1 MELDKRLMD
10 FNGHQVI
17 GFTAPSGPA
26 KQAVSLKDSTKSE
39 LIALAEER
47 GVDVG
52 ARPTKAK
59 IIKALEKSD
68 V

>member
-10 FNGHQVI
+10 FNGRKVVV
-17 GFTAPSGPA
+17 FTAPSGPT
-26 KQAVSLKDSTKSE
+26 KQKVSLEDHTKSE
-39 LIALAEER
+39 LIALAEES

-59 IIKALEKSD
+59 IIKALELAD